1 MINPLTYKTAL
12 LIALLIT
19 GLTGSAHA
27 RDYLIEVVLFETLAG
42 KQSTN
47 GELYYPKL
55 ERTLRLDSEDAL
67 AAGFQTVSDGLTL
80 SDNATSIA
88 NSGRY
93 RMLRHFAWRQPG
105 LDEKTAIP
113 IQISLGSSMPLHL
126 PDDIKPYDNFIP
138 ASAEATPDRPR
149 MINTTTV
156 NGSIKVRLGRFLHME
171 ATLVFT
177 DTETLQSYRLSQSR
191 KMRSRELHYID
202 NPRFGLLTRILPL
215 EDTQSTTSE
224 SGSAAVSQ

>member
-1 MINPLTYKTAL
+1 MINPLTHRISWFVAL
-12 LIALLIT
+12 LLV

-42 KQSTN
+42 KQSS
-47 GELYYPKL
+47 GAGLYYPKL
-55 ERTLRLDSEDAL
+55 ERPLRLDSEAAL
-67 AAGFQTVSDGLTL
+67 AAGFKTVSDGLTL
-80 SDNATSIA
+80 SDNATAIA

-93 RMLRHFAWRQPG
+93 RVLRHFAWRQPG
-105 LDEKTAIP
+105 LDENSAIP
-113 IQISLGSSMPLHL
+113 IRISIGSSMPVYL

-138 ASAEATPDRPR
+138 ASAEATADRPR
-149 MINTTTV
+149 MINTNQV

-171 ATLVFT
+171 ASLVFT
-177 DTETLQSYRLSQSR
+177 DADTQQSYRLSQSR

-215 EDTQSTTSE
+215 EDTQSSATE
-224 SGSAAVSQ
+224 SDSAAVSQ